1 MTTAL
6 SCSVDR
12 EPDAACSLVPH
23 SAGVSDIVQVKVAEL
38 QFVSTLSL
46 TSLSHS
52 VVALELA
59 DHALGH
65 VDARGDIVAA
75 GVCEGAL
82 AEVDGDGVRP

>member
-1 MTTAL
+1 M
-6 SCSVDR
+6 
-12 EPDAACSLVPH
+12 
-23 SAGVSDIVQVKVAEL
+23 KVAEL
-38 QFVSTLSL
+38 QFVSNLSL
-46 TSLSHS
+46 KKEKKKNLSHS

-59 DHALGH
+59 DHALRH